1 MILDTLDLLC
11 PDAPVEIRVLLDKMV
26 TKRFVSHVEAA
37 AFCQGWNTARGIYT
51 VLNPYDESKIAGSAV
66 DDAAVTRR
74 RWLLIDVDPNRPK
87 DCNATDVELGYALT
101 VIERI
106 KAFLASN
113 GWPAPVEALSGNG
126 GHLLYRIDLPN
137 DVDSLRLVEGVLKHL
152 AKAFDTPHAHVDT
165 AVGNASRI
173 TKLYGTMTR
182 KGVDSP
188 ERPTRPSSITRA
200 PSPLEVVGLEALQ
213 RVSVL
218 SQTPEANK
226 KKPQKSLYDWSK
238 VLSRVEVLKTFTRGE
253 TTFYQIRCPWDHE
266 HTTKDDTGTVLSV
279 QTSGAVGFKCMHGHC
294 KDRTWKVLRDHLG
307 ITTEAKAKRNV
318 ADAVLIQAGRL
329 TEIVDQAEASLLK
342 MGDVYQRGGQLTRAI
357 KLDVSAAE
365 DQKDVRREAGSTMLI
380 GVHEP
385 WLIERMGRAAVW
397 LKYVEKGD
405 DWTPADPPPLYART
419 LLGRAEWS
427 FPVLRG
433 VVTAPTLTRNGDVVE
448 RPGYDASS
456 GLLIDIPNIFPPV
469 PKHPTKT
476 DAYEAL
482 ARLLHPLRMF
492 PFVDDAARAVAL
504 SGLLTAVVRFSLRTA
519 PLHAYDA
526 PTAGTGKSLL
536 AEMAGLLATG
546 CKPPAMSQGKSEEED
561 EKRLSTVLFAGDPV
575 IHVDNCER
583 AISGDFLCSMLTQ
596 EVVQARILG
605 LSERRI
611 LPATALV
618 LASGNN
624 LVFAG
629 DTSRRAVIC
638 RLDAGVE
645 RPDTRTFDFDC
656 HAEVMT
662 NRPRLVVDALTVLR
676 AYHLAGRP
684 VPLQPMGSFAD
695 YEWIRGAIVWLG
707 HADPAD
713 TRLSILANDPRK
725 DELIVVLDLWDKAF
739 GSAAIEVAEVE
750 RRALPRGTPPDDV
763 TRLRDKLVEVCCRHG
778 AWSGKSVGWWLRRN
792 KDRVV
797 GGMALRCLSD
807 GKGNEWALAGGAERA
822 GSLEH
827 ADDVPF

>member
-1 MILDTLDLLC
+1 MTPLETLDLLC
-11 PDAPVEIRVLLDKMV
+11 PDAPVEIRILLDKMLPPQRFASHQEAV
-26 TKRFVSHVEAA
+26 DLALSFTK
-37 AFCQGWNTARGIYT
+37 ARGIYV
-51 VLNPYDESKIAGSAV
+51 VLNPYDEARIAGAGVS
-66 DDAAVTRR
+66 DAAVTRR

-87 DCNATDVELGYALT
+87 ETNATDVELGYALT

-106 KAFLASN
+106 KAFLSAQ
-113 GWPAPVEALSGNG
+113 GWPEPVEALSGNG

-137 DVDSLRLVEGVLKHL
+137 DAEALALVEGVLRSL
-152 AKAFDTPHAHVDT
+152 AEAFNTPHAHVDT

-173 TKLYGTMTR
+173 TKLYGTLTQ
-182 KGVDSP
+182 KGPASA
-188 ERPTRPSSITRA
+188 ERPARASSITRVA
-200 PSPLEVVGLEALQ
+200 DPLLI
-213 RVSVL
+213 VSADQLRKISTVSAKPL
-218 SQTPEANK
+218 KEK
-226 KKPQKSLYDWSK
+226 KSKKSLYDWSK

-253 TTFYQIRCPWDHE
+253 STFYQIRCPWDHE
-266 HTTKDDTGTVLSV
+266 HTQKDDTGTVLTV
-279 QTSGAVGFKCMHGHC
+279 QTDGRVGFKCMHGHC
-294 KDRTWKVLRDHLG
+294 QGRTWKVLRDHLG
-307 ITTEAKAKRNV
+307 ITTEAKAKRNTEE
-318 ADAVLIQAGRL
+318 AILIQAGRL

-342 MGDVYQRGGQLTRAI
+342 IGALYQRGGQLTRAI
-357 KLDVSAAE
+357 TLDVSL
-365 DQKDVRREAGSTMLI
+365 DDTKDVRRDAGSTMLI
-380 GVHEP
+380 GVREP
-385 WLIERMGRAAVW
+385 WLIERMGQAAVW
-397 LKYVEKGD
+397 LRYVEKGD
-405 DWTPADPPPLYART
+405 DWTPSDPPPLYART

-433 VVTAPTLTRNGDVVE
+433 VITAPTLARDGSIVE
-448 RPGYDASS
+448 RPGYDADS
-456 GLLIDIPNIFPPV
+456 GLLIDIPDIFPPV
-469 PKHPTKT
+469 PQQPAKD
-476 DAYEAL
+476 DAAL
-482 ARLLHPLRMF
+482 ALERLAWPLRMF
-492 PFVDDAARAVAL
+492 PFVDAAAKAVAL
-504 SGLLTAVVRFSLRTA
+504 SGMLTALVRFSLRTS
-519 PLHAYDA
+519 PLHSYDA

-575 IHVDNCER
+575 IHIDNCER

-656 HAEVMT
+656 HAEVLAD
-662 NRPRLVVDALTVLR
+662 RARLVVDALTVLR

-684 VPLQPMGSFAD
+684 ITLQPMGSFAD
-695 YEWIRGAIVWLG
+695 YEWIRGALVWLD
-707 HADPAD
+707 HADPAE

-725 DELIVVLDLWDKAF
+725 DELIVVLDLWEKAF
-739 GSAAIEVAEVE
+739 GPAPIDVAEIE
-750 RRALPRGTPPDDV
+750 RRAQPRGTVPDAV
-763 TRLRDKLVEVCCRHG
+763 TVLRDKLIEICCRHG

-797 GGMALRCLSD
+797 GGRCLRCFAS
-807 GKGNEWALAGGAERA
+807 GQGNEWALAGGVDA
-822 GSLEH
+822 G
-827 ADDVPF
+827 VPEDSNLF